1 MGIKTKSGSL
11 FKSLKT
17 RQFSLVVNTAR
28 MFVKYIFMD
37 VSLIFFIVLTVFLF
51 LKAHVPFK
59 IIHVYQWY
67 VPDKSKE
74 RHPSLKTNGLHLW
87 IDHGLT
93 IWIGRRMLADRLNIC
108 NRKNCS
114 SQTNTTI
121 DIKINK
127 EMSSV
132 QRINKRKYKLSE
144 KIILTCA
151 SCSLTGS
158 TSSTERFV
166 LIKRTPQLM
175 SKPTPPGETTDS
187 GLLISNAAMLPVWMR
202 MKVKWKNK
210 DLKVLQLLFI
220 A

>member
-1 MGIKTKSGSL
+1 M
-11 FKSLKT
+11 
-17 RQFSLVVNTAR
+17 
-28 MFVKYIFMD
+28 
-37 VSLIFFIVLTVFLF
+37 
-51 LKAHVPFK
+51 PFK

-74 RHPSLKTNGLHLW
+74 RHPSLKTNGSHLW

-127 EMSSV
+127 EMSSI
-132 QRINKRKYKLSE
+132 QRINKRKCKLSE

-187 GLLISNAAMLPVWMR
+187 GLLISNAAMLPVWMGR
-202 MKVKWKNK
+202 NENIHKAKWCQ
-210 DLKVLQLLFI
+210 LKMFPLLNNYTKLNLCPKSHYI
-220 A
+220 VIR